1 MVQVRY
7 IEQKQ
12 DEAFVRLLHTV
23 SLDKKSLQA
32 YEVQADP
39 DVLKSNPAYILELL
53 STTAADNLCLEFYRE
68 FGDIGKLWYQPT
80 VPPTKRNR
88 ESFKFFI
95 NVRPQL
101 LERLN
106 RKQIT
111 RQLTSEIY
119 RLVKQYPNL
128 QDLLTESENKSISA
142 SRIRLQPEPLN
153 YV

>member
-32 YEVQADP
+32 YEVQAEP
-39 DVLKSNPAYILELL
+39 KILERNPAYILELL
-53 STTAADNLCLEFYRE
+53 STTAADNLCVEFYKE
-68 FGDIGKLWYQPT
+68 FGDIGKLWYQPA

-111 RQLTSEIY
+111 RRLTLEISL
-119 RLVKQYPNL
+119 LVKQYPNL
-128 QDLLTESENKSISA
+128 QDLLTEYEIKSISA
-142 SRIRLQPEPLN
+142 MRIRLQPEPLN